1 MSDNPATTLSPA
13 EISDLRCVAA
23 MMIPSSTV
31 YDVPGADDD
40 TIFADILASLGRD
53 LADVRRALA
62 MLAGIA
68 SLGSAQR
75 DAAAVEFRAT
85 GGPLVAAISRVIL
98 QCYYRDDRVVRSLGL
113 EPRPPFPKGHT
124 LEQGDWSLLDPVRA
138 RPKLWRDA
146 P

>member
-75 DAAAVEFRAT
+75 DAAAV
-85 GGPLVAAISRVIL
+85 
-98 QCYYRDDRVVRSLGL
+98 
-113 EPRPPFPKGHT
+113 
-124 LEQGDWSLLDPVRA
+124 
-138 RPKLWRDA
+138 
-146 P
+146 